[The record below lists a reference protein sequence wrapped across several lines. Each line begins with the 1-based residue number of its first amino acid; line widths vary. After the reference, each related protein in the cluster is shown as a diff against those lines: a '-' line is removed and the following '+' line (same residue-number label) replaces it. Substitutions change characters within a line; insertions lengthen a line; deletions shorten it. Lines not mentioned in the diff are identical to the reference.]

1 MDRSDSDAAGIEKLS
16 LAEENAHVEKRRVIT
31 GRVRV
36 HTAVDV
42 VDQVIS
48 EELTA
53 ERMAVDR
60 VAVNRYVET
69 APSIRTEGELTIIP
83 VLEQVLVVQTK
94 LLLKEEIH
102 IRRSVTKETVTET
115 VPVRKQRAVIE
126 SEEADK

>member
-16 LAEENAHVEKRRVIT
+16 LAEENAHVEKRRIIT

-53 ERMAVDR
+53 ER

-126 SEEADK
+126 SEE

>member
-16 LAEENAHVEKRRVIT
+16 LAEENAHVEKRRIIT